1 MRPRGIFPSRDQ
13 TKRRQLSHDL
23 LKLKVLTIL
32 VSYPR
37 ILVCQ
42 GSLSWNG
49 PQLPVKSYSYPCSLH
64 EHKSQRKTI
73 LTSYC

>member
-1 MRPRGIFPSRDQ
+1 MLPRGFFPFWGQ
-13 TKRRQLSHDL
+13 TKRRQLSPDL
-23 LKLKVLTIL
+23 LKFKVLIIL

-49 PQLPVKSYSYPCSLH
+49 PQLPVKSCSYPCSLQ